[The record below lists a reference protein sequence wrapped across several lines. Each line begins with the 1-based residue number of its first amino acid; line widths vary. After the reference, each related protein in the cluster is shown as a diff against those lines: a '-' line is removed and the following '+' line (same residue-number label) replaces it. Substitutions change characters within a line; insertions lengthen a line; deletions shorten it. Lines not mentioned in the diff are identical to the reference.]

1 MSSNAESDGGKKL
14 FWKSDELHAKPK
26 YYFSRYV
33 VDNGLSNRQD
43 LKTFS

>member
-1 MSSNAESDGGKKL
+1 MMQLGAIKRAEEKMTE
-14 FWKSDELHAKPK
+14 DELNAKPK

-33 VDNGLSNRQD
+33 VDNGLSNHQD